1 MDELELLKKDW
12 KKETNKFPKL
22 SYDDIYKMILKKS
35 SSIVKWI
42 FILSLLEF
50 IFWSVLSFALKDN
63 ESIKKFNNYD
73 ADYAI
78 IPLTIISY
86 LVLGYFFFVFYKN
99 YKSISVTDSAKSL
112 MEKILKTRRTV
123 KHYVAFNLIF
133 SIVAVVIALFI
144 EFEQDQDLINLVNTA
159 AANGKSLQFYTTFTI
174 TVITVLVITILVLL
188 LFYWLIYGLLLR
200 RLNKNYT
207 ELKKLDL

>member
-99 YKSISVTDSAKSL
+99 YKSISVTDSTKSL

>member
-1 MDELELLKKDW
+1 M
-12 KKETNKFPKL
+12 
-22 SYDDIYKMILKKS
+22 
-35 SSIVKWI
+35 
-42 FILSLLEF
+42 SLLEF
-50 IFWSVLSFALKDN
+50 IFWSALSFALKDN